1 MPSIEIRI
9 DPSRG
14 WGWHRA
20 LAAHLTDTLAA
31 NVRFATGAT
40 RKRRGALP
48 YVLAIEGMGGRVPH
62 PAFVTWDG
70 VPVDAA
76 HDKTRA
82 EVVVDVA
89 ACAIPK
95 GERDKSV
102 RMLIPL
108 FDGVPGEDRMWLA
121 LMGGRAPRL
130 SLYDSS
136 CRGVLDIGQPANE
149 APHAL
154 GLAGGAVVVRLI
166 EGIAAALSGRLAA
179 TTYGAASPGAP
190 VDAVTL
196 GTAAARL
203 IMRKAIT
210 KLRRKIETPWG
221 GEEWATLYA
230 VRPADMEW
238 PSGSIVDDKAGGSA
252 LREAELD
259 PADWRLLPEDGQ
271 RYYADPFLFAHGG
284 RVHLFVEELPHATN
298 RGIISVTELGADG
311 RAAGTPRPVLDTGHH
326 LSYPQVFARDGEIWM
341 LPEQH
346 KSGSLILYR
355 AVNFPDRWELAATLV
370 HEPLHDAT
378 IFEHHGLM
386 WIAATHEGPLF
397 ETGRGRAAAF
407 RWGSSWDSLVF
418 FKAPSLLGPW
428 SRHSSGPVLIDAA
441 CARSGGPVLTSSD
454 GTKVRPV
461 QDCVKG
467 YGTALGFARIDRL
480 DADGS
485 ANGAYRQSLIGR
497 MRFPARSAI
506 AGPHTLSRL
515 ETGGL
520 RIEAIDAFGRRQS
533 IKSAV
538 SV

>member
-1 MPSIEIRI
+1 MSSIEIRI

-20 LAAHLTDTLAA
+20 LAAYLADKLAA
-31 NVRFATGAT
+31 NVRFAAGAS
-40 RKRRGALP
+40 RKLPRALP
-48 YVLAIEGMGGRVPH
+48 YVLAIERMGGRVSH
-62 PAFVTWDG
+62 PAFVGWHG
-70 VPVDAA
+70 VPADSA
-76 HDKTRA
+76 HYTTRA
-82 EVVVDVA
+82 EAVIDVS
-89 ACAIPK
+89 ACAIPI
-95 GERDKSV
+95 GEPDKRV

-108 FDGVPGEDRMWLA
+108 FDGAPGEDRMWLA

-136 CRGVLDIGQPANE
+136 CHGVLDIGQPANE

-166 EGIAAALSGRLAA
+166 EGIAAALSGRLPAMCDV
-179 TTYGAASPGAP
+179 AASPQGAVYAGTP
-190 VDAVTL
+190 V
-196 GTAAARL
+196 TAAARL
-203 IMRKAIT
+203 ILGKAIS
-210 KLRRKIETPWG
+210 KLRRNIEKPGG

-230 VRPADMEW
+230 VRAADREW
-238 PSGSIVDDKAGGSA
+238 PSGSIVDDTVAGSG
-252 LREAELD
+252 LREGELD
-259 PADWRLLPEDGQ
+259 PADWRLLPDDGQ
-271 RYYADPFLFAHGG
+271 RYYADPFLFERDG

-298 RGIISVTELGADG
+298 RGIISVTEIGADG

-326 LSYPQVFARDGEIWM
+326 LSYPQVFSRDGEIWM

-355 AVNFPDRWELAATLV
+355 AVDFPDRWEVAATLV

-378 IFEHHGLM
+378 IFEHHGLV

-397 ETGRGRAAAF
+397 EPEPGRAAAV

-441 CARSGGPVLTSSD
+441 SARSGGPVLTAGD
-454 GTKVRPV
+454 GIKVRPV
-461 QDCVKG
+461 QDCVRG

-485 ANGAYRQSLIGR
+485 LSGAYRQTLIGR
-497 MRFPARSAI
+497 LRFPARSAI

-520 RIEAIDAFGRRQS
+520 RIEAIDAFGRRQN
-533 IKSAV
+533 IRSAV